1 MYGECLNR
9 PGGYECQCYDGYDDR
24 GGGGACVDVDECAD
38 RCLEH
43 GTCTNYEGSFRCDC
57 DEGFEIGDDGNCH
70 DIDECGGDGVVT
82 GASGLCGSR
91 ATCVNT
97 AGSYR

>member
-9 PGGYECQCYDGYDDR
+9 PGGYECQCYDGYDNR
-24 GGGGACVDVDECAD
+24 GGGACVDVDECAN

-70 DIDECGGDGVVT
+70 DIDECCDGGT